1 MAKDLSKKLKK
12 LKENYKSMEDPIFI
26 KSGSIVLD
34 ALLGGGIP
42 QGTYIVWSS
51 ESGIGK
57 STGSLVVSLSY
68 CNQGKK
74 VLYLDPEGGV
84 NWSQLDGIGL
94 TPHMYDEDTNPDGNF
109 YYYRIQTFRDAEE
122 FLDELIEDVDLIVI
136 DSITSLL
143 PTRKKE
149 ASSEDI
155 LPGMDSA
162 IASSFLRK
170 YKADSV
176 KFGTSFIFINQMRTK
191 IQFLGASTNQEAGGN
206 ALKFYPDI
214 RIMMKEA
221 RGGKLER
228 EEETASGR
236 VKVPYG
242 SINEIWCIKSRYSRP
257 FVPLKFT
264 VIYGKGVSNLYAYK
278 DFLENGGKIKKAGGW
293 YSIDLGNEPAKVQGI
308 NNVLNW
314 IKDNKDL
321 VQEYISSVG
330 GYNLLLETTDRI
342 PEVNEDPDGEPFID
356 GGIIEGSLDD
366 SYDESL
372 IDVSEEVEEGMD
384 ISDVLE

>member
-1 MAKDLSKKLKK
+1 MGDIAKKMKKFKDA
-12 LKENYKSMEDPIFI
+12 YKSIEDPVFI
-26 KSGSIVLD
+26 SSGSIVLD

-42 QGTYIVWSS
+42 QGSYIVWSS
-51 ESGIGK
+51 EAGIGK

-68 CNQGKK
+68 CRQGKK

-84 NWSQLDGIGL
+84 NMGQLEGIGL
-94 TPHMYDEDTNPDGNF
+94 LPHLYDADTNPEGNF
-109 YYYRIQTFRDAEE
+109 YYFRIQTYTDAEA
-122 FLDELIEDVDLIVI
+122 FLDDLISDVDLVVV
-136 DSITSLL
+136 DSITALL

-149 ASSEDI
+149 ASAEDV

-170 YKADSV
+170 YKADAI
-176 KFGTSFIFINQMRTK
+176 KHGTSFIFINQMRVK
-191 IQFLGASTNQEAGGN
+191 IQFMGSSTSQEAGGQ

-221 RGGKLER
+221 RGGKLEKD
-228 EEETASGR
+228 EDTISGK

-278 DFLENGGKIKKAGGW
+278 DFLESYGKITKAGGW
-293 YSIDLGNEPAKVQGI
+293 YSIDLGETAKVQGI
-308 NNVLNW
+308 NKVLDW
-314 IKDNKDL
+314 IRDNKEA
-321 VQEYISSVG
+321 VQE
-330 GYNLLLETTDRI
+330 
-342 PEVNEDPDGEPFID
+342 FID
-356 GGIIEGSLDD
+356 SEGGFKLLINSGTPIAGPNDVLEEEDFIVD
-366 SYDESL
+366 SDEL
-372 IDVSEEVEEGMD
+372 EIADNVGIDVSEETEELID
-384 ISDVLE
+384 ISDKAE